1 MSNTLH
7 AVAPPPKT
15 KEARQACTEKLAL
28 ALAHFVTVASLR
40 ASSYPLAACFF
51 YPAIVITPLGGICW
65 QGRKW
70 KIGKP
75 KVKTDHVA
83 TLRRMGML
91 PSPLKKTSRPRSRR
105 GSASASPLK
114 TSVNYILIHCKWYCT
129 TELKVIQSSQSDS
142 MNST

>member
-51 YPAIVITPLGGICW
+51 LSSHRDNSVGWYLLAG
-65 QGRKW
+65 
-70 KIGKP
+70 P
-75 KVKTDHVA
+75 KLEDRQVEGQD
-83 TLRRMGML
+83 
-91 PSPLKKTSRPRSRR
+91 
-105 GSASASPLK
+105 
-114 TSVNYILIHCKWYCT
+114 
-129 TELKVIQSSQSDS
+129 
-142 MNST
+142 